1 MKLTR
6 FANLSAI
13 FIENHFRS
21 LLQMSTCSVTAPFK
35 PFQAATNNV
44 TKVVSQK
51 GNCAHDFDAFAVVP
65 AVAFVAWI
73 IVE

>member
-1 MKLTR
+1 
-6 FANLSAI
+6 
-13 FIENHFRS
+13 
-21 LLQMSTCSVTAPFK
+21 MSTCSVTAPFK